1 MAIALVTTLDLVVEP
16 SRVLESCAGFLDVA
30 ALETAGRGIERGA
43 EVEEAV
49 VSLGLGEQRDP
60 FGRGA
65 EGDAVPG
72 QARIPNAIARRL
84 TGAGRAEQHDV
95 LATGQEVE
103 LAEVLDQRRLDR
115 ALEPEVELLERLA
128 GGAAGGL
135 DAALAAVRLARGVLG
150 RQQRLGEAG
159 WE

>member
-1 MAIALVTTLDLVVEP
+1 
-16 SRVLESCAGFLDVA
+16 VA
-30 ALETAGRGIERGA
+30 
-43 EVEEAV
+43 
-49 VSLGLGEQRDP
+49 LGLGEQRDP
-60 FGRGA
+60 FGRGG
-65 EGDAVPG
+65 EGHAVAG

-84 TGAGRAEQHDV
+84 AGAGRAEQHDV

-115 ALEPEVELLERLA
+115 ALEREVELLERLA
-128 GGAAGGL
+128 GGEAGGL

-150 RQQRLGEAG
+150 RQRRLGEAG